1 MAQTARKTGK
11 RKTAIARVILTP
23 GDGKIQI
30 NQRRGLEEYFP
41 REAHRRSVLMPL
53 RLTERLDRYDVKV
66 NVQGGGITGQ
76 ADAIRHGIARALID
90 VEAELRPLL
99 KKAGLLTR
107 DPRIVES
114 KKYGHHKARRSC
126 QFSKR

>member
-1 MAQTARKTGK
+1 MSYIVTTGK
-11 RKTAIARVILTP
+11 RKTSIARIFMSQ
-23 GDGKIQI
+23 GEGKIVF
-30 NQRRGLEEYFP
+30 NDERNLEEYFP
-41 REAHRRSVLMPL
+41 REAHRRSVLSPL
-53 RLTERLDRYDVKV
+53 AVTERLQSYDIKV

-76 ADAIRHGIARALID
+76 AEAVRHGIARAL
-90 VEAELRPLL
+90 VTAEADLRGAL
-99 KKAGLLTR
+99 KEKGLLTR